1 MSFPPDFPLLE
12 AERAELVWAHDLLA
26 ATLTTIER
34 ATSRLDAVMFILGLG
49 TATPG
54 QGRVQDVLDAVIRAR
69 YRGVDCRVLVD
80 DFADDPTQ
88 PTLNRVA
95 AHYLAEADVG
105 ARLYVSDRHPSM
117 HSKYLLVDDDVA
129 MVGSGNWS
137 GGGLTANLEA
147 TVRVISQPLVRNLR
161 RRFEGDW
168 SRAQAIGPLP

>member
-1 MSFPPDFPLLE
+1 
-12 AERAELVWAHDLLA
+12 
-26 ATLTTIER
+26 
-34 ATSRLDAVMFILGLG
+34 
-49 TATPG
+49 
-54 QGRVQDVLDAVIRAR
+54 
-69 YRGVDCRVLVD
+69 
-80 DFADDPTQ
+80 
-88 PTLNRVA
+88 
-95 AHYLAEADVG
+95 
-105 ARLYVSDRHPSM
+105 M